1 MDIREV
7 SKEEKKEYIKKVNMT
22 FDDIRVLLKTLS
34 SDMESDDLMIQ
45 ASAVWIGGN
54 LCTWFSDFMM
64 QIKALDKT
72 QKSLNDIK
80 TELKDIVN
88 DNPQSNH

>member
-7 SKEEKKEYIKKVNMT
+7 SKEEKAKYIEKVNET
-22 FDDIRVLLKTLS
+22 FDDIRDLLKNLS
-34 SDMESDDLMIQ
+34 CDMESEDLMIQ

-54 LCTWFSDFMM
+54 LCTWFSDFMT
-64 QIKALDKT
+64 QIKDLDKA

-80 TELKDIVN
+80 TELKDIIN
-88 DNPQSNH
+88 DNPKSND

>member
-54 LCTWFSDFMM
+54 LCTWFSDFMI
-64 QIKALDKT
+64 QIKNLDKT
-72 QKSLNDIK
+72 QKFLNDIK

-88 DNPQSNH
+88 DDSQSSH